1 VTQPPASTF
10 RAHPS
15 WARPARRYLN
25 TASFGLP
32 PREAVD
38 ATLRWVR
45 EWQDGSVPLTDWLP
59 ATDRARELLGQFAG
73 VPVDN
78 IAIGSSVAQLVGL
91 VAASVPDG
99 SVVLGVDGE
108 FASLLHPF
116 RAQADRGVRV
126 ETVPRDR
133 LAEAAGERG
142 DLIAFSLVSSA
153 GGIRADDEAAL
164 AAARA
169 RGAVT
174 LVDAAQAIGWLSVD
188 YTRYDIVVAPAFKW
202 LCSPRGTAFMCVR
215 PEHLDWLRPGLA
227 GWWPSVAEVPYYGP
241 LQLPATAKRLDAT
254 PVWSSWPGTAAA
266 LEVLTGIGVDGIAAH
281 VLGLAQRL
289 RGGLGLPD
297 TGTAFVLVDDRGVTA
312 RLAEAGIV
320 ATLTPAGTRLT
331 VHVYNDESD
340 IDAALDVLRG

>member
-1 VTQPPASTF
+1 MTI

-15 WARPARRYLN
+15 WTRPARRYLN

-32 PREAVD
+32 PGEAVD

-45 EWQDGSVPLTDWLP
+45 EWHDGSVPLTDWLP
-59 ATDRARELLGQFAG
+59 ATDRARELISQFTG
-73 VPVDN
+73 VAVGN
-78 IAIGSSVAQLVGL
+78 IATGSSVAQLVGL

-99 SVVLGVDGE
+99 SVVLGTDGE

-133 LAEAAGERG
+133 LVEAASERG
-142 DLIAFSLVSSA
+142 DVIAFSLISSA
-153 GGIRADDEAAL
+153 AGTRADDEAVL

-169 RGAVT
+169 RGALTV
-174 LVDAAQAIGWLSVD
+174 VDASQALGWLAVD
-188 YTRYDIVVAPAFKW
+188 YARHDIVVAPAFKW
-202 LCSPRGTAFMCVR
+202 LCSPRGTAFMFVR

-227 GWWPSVAEVPYYGP
+227 GWWPSVAELPFYGP
-241 LQLPATAKRLDAT
+241 MELPATAKRLDAT
-254 PVWSSWPGTAAA
+254 PVWTSWPGTAAA
-266 LEVLTGIGVDGIAAH
+266 LEVLAGIGVDGIATH

-289 RGGLGLPD
+289 RDGLGLPG
-297 TGTAFVLVDDRGVTA
+297 TGTAFVLVEDRGATA

-320 ATLTPAGTRLT
+320 ASATPAGTRLS